1 MQEILLKI
9 RLFERGLSK
18 TIKKFTIFFLLK
30 PFPFNGQSCQKQK
43 GPGTSDQLLFRLLIK
58 FTKMSLLVMYYLTKF
73 INIKWFLSYSKNDNW
88 KFMQANSWYYKL
100 SHFHLSFTILKV
112 WKRKRKITKIWICWE
127 WKELFRWKNNISH
140 SFSRTLVWW
149 KNKNLIKKADTS
161 FKQSILD
168 KHWIIRIWSP
178 LN

>member
-73 INIKWFLSYSKNDNW
+73 INIKWFLSYSKNYTW
-88 KFMQANSWYYKL
+88 KFMQANSWHHKL
-100 SHFHLSFTILKV
+100 FQFHLSFTILKV
-112 WKRKRKITKIWICWE
+112 WKRRGKITKISIFWE
-127 WKELFRWKNNISH
+127 WKELFRWKKNIFH
-140 SFSRTLVWW
+140 SSFEKLHI
-149 KNKNLIKKADTS
+149 NCIKKLINKS
-161 FKQSILD
+161 N
-168 KHWIIRIWSP
+168 IIRLIM
-178 LN
+178 